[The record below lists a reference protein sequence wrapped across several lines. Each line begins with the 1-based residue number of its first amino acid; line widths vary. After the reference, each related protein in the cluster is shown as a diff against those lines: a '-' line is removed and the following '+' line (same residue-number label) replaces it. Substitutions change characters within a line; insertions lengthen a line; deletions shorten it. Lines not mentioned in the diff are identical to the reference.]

1 MEIYLTSDLHLGHD
15 KDFIYK
21 PRGFN
26 SVDEANESIIS
37 NWNSIVNE
45 DDLVYVLGDLTLGD
59 IETNIKLI
67 EQLKGKLFVIVGNH
81 DTDKK
86 VEFYKDNQIFENITY
101 MDVIKYKKK
110 IFLLSH
116 YPQLTYNYDY
126 NKVFSLYGHTH
137 QTNSINPNI
146 LGYHVGIDSN
156 NNTPVSLEFIYN
168 FLKNKELNK

>member
-81 DTDKK
+81 DTDNRLN
-86 VEFYKDNQIFENITY
+86 YYSTCHNIIDIQY
-101 MDVIKYKKK
+101 AYRIKYRKKL
-110 IFLLSH
+110 FWLSH
-116 YPQLTYNYDY
+116 YPTNTSNDY
-126 NKVFSLYGHTH
+126 LKSLVTKKNTWENIKADMTLKGLKVREYLH
-137 QTNSINPNI
+137 SIGKWDEYI
-146 LGYHVGIDSN
+146 KY
-156 NNTPVSLEFIYN
+156 LEEN
-168 FLKNKELNK
+168 L